1 MTAVGRN
8 NLGAAVAVAI
18 ALTGWAASVIVRTW
32 KGMHVEVAA
41 EGTGVML
48 AAGALYARMAGRNG
62 SGPDDGT
69 AA

>member
-1 MTAVGRN
+1 VTAV
-8 NLGAAVAVAI
+8 GAAVAVGI
-18 ALTGWAASVIVRTW
+18 ALSGWAASVIVRTW

-48 AAGALYARMAGRNG
+48 AAGALYAKMSGRG
-62 SGPDDGT
+62 SGNDDG

>member
-1 MTAVGRN
+1 VG
-8 NLGAAVAVAI
+8 I
-18 ALTGWAASVIVRTW
+18 ALSGWAASVIVRTW

-48 AAGALYARMAGRNG
+48 AAGALYAKMSGRG
-62 SGPDDGT
+62 SGNDDG

>member
-1 MTAVGRN
+1 MTATMRN
-8 NLGAAVAVAI
+8 NVGAAVAVAI
-18 ALTGWAASVIVRTW
+18 ALTAWGGSVIVRTW